1 MTRQQMRL
9 RFIEMGDALP
19 EGSGA
24 PGEPVS
30 TDGTDEKGNPKS
42 ADDEPLGDAG
52 KKALAAERA
61 TVKDLR
67 AQIKALE
74 EAAKATPAPDPE
86 PSKDGDV
93 ADQIAALQKQLD
105 EEKAARTAAET
116 AALRSRLGA
125 KLPAELLDLLTGTT
139 EEEITAQVDKL
150 AQHIKTGPT
159 PNPQQ
164 GQAPGNTGGS
174 IAAGRDRYKAAHS

>member
-1 MTRQQMRL
+1 MTKQQMRL
-9 RFIEMGDALP
+9 RFIEGGEGGDGGGGTPPADPKPTDPP
-19 EGSGA
+19 EG
-24 PGEPVS
+24 
-30 TDGTDEKGNPKS
+30 DG
-42 ADDEPLGDAG
+42 DEPLGEAG

-74 EAAKATPAPDPE
+74 DAAKATPEPKPE
-86 PSKDGDV
+86 PKTEGDDV
-93 ADQIAALQKQLD
+93 ADQLAELKKQLD
-105 EEKAARTAAET
+105 DEKAARTAAET

-139 EEEITAQVDKL
+139 EEEITAQVETL